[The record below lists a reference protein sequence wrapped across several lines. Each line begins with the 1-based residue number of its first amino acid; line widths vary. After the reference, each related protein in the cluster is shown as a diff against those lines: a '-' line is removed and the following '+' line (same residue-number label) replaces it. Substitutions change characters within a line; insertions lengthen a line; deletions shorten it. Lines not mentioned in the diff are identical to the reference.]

1 MCEHLNDY
9 TSAFSK
15 YYDIINSEK
24 EYREETFE
32 FDSIIKQY
40 LPKGTPRLA
49 DVGCG
54 TGNYTYEFSRIGYEV
69 SGYDVS
75 KAMVNIAKAKYPN
88 LSFVYQPFETEN
100 KKFDVIV
107 ALFNVVNSLG
117 KYDNFIKFLQ
127 SVSSNMLDHS
137 IFIFDMWNGVAVFKY
152 PPQNKTKIITKDN
165 IRIIREVIPDE
176 VDFINQISVMTYNMK
191 VYENEKLIDELNP
204 TLTSHFFTY
213 NETIRALN
221 MAGLEVIKLYPYRKI
236 KEHITEKDWK
246 INFVCKKSAN
256 LGKRL

>member
-9 TSAFSK
+9 TTAFSK

-24 EYREETFE
+24 EYREETLE
-32 FDSIIKQY
+32 FDSIIRQY
-40 LPKGTPRLA
+40 LPKGILGLA

-54 TGNYTYEFSRIGYEV
+54 TGNYTYEFSRLGYEV

-75 KAMVNIAKAKYPN
+75 KSMVDIAKAKYPN
-88 LSFVYQPFETEN
+88 LSFECRTFETEK

-107 ALFNVVNSLG
+107 SLFNVVNSLG
-117 KYDNFIKFLQ
+117 KYDNLIRFLQ
-127 SVSSNMLDHS
+127 SVSNNMSDHS

-152 PPQNKTKIITKDN
+152 PPQNKTKIISKDN

-191 VYENEKLIDELNP
+191 VFENDKLIEELNP
-204 TLTSHFFTY
+204 ALTSYFFSY

-221 MAGLEVIKLYPYRKI
+221 MADLEVIKSYPYK
-236 KEHITEKDWK
+236 KVNEHITEKDWK

-256 LGKRL
+256 LGKKS